1 MARYLAVEVV
11 CAMAKPQ
18 QTPTDRSVLE
28 KERGGDPS
36 GEWAT
41 ETGVFNRTLDI
52 EYAETLSKGLSLADE
67 ANAPKKAPDEGAC
80 SLGAPESDP
89 YNQVTATQPGSSAR
103 QKRRSLDDMRR
114 LSEEIKA
121 AKNWGTKS

>member
-1 MARYLAVEVV
+1 
-11 CAMAKPQ
+11 MAKPP
-18 QTPTDRSVLE
+18 QTPKDSSVLE
-28 KERGGDPS
+28 ERGGDPS

-41 ETGVFNRTLDI
+41 ETGVFTRSLDS

-67 ANAPKKAPDEGAC
+67 AKAPKEAAGERASSAGV
-80 SLGAPESDP
+80 PESDP
-89 YNQVTATQPGSSAR
+89 YNQVTAPQPGSSAR